1 MHAFHSLKPDDLS
14 PFLERYRAAMTL
26 GSDSA
31 LDTLLVEIL
40 RKANEFVPSEAGS
53 ILLDDPRRK
62 RRDRGQNELR
72 FIATFGPGSEKLLG
86 RVIQAHEG
94 IAGHVY
100 LSGDPYLS
108 KDVLKDALFKADID
122 QEMGFIAKSIV
133 AVPIYIGKEVCG
145 VLELINRK
153 GNKRFHESDRELLE
167 IFAGYTSFTLQN
179 ALDARRA
186 HELARRDDLTGLF
199 NDRYLH
205 QKLET
210 SLEWALNNQL
220 DLTALFIDLDRFKE
234 INDNWGHLAGSQVLR
249 EVAFLLTRAVDSG
262 DVIISRYGGDE
273 FVLIAPGSTLRDGV
287 EMAGAI
293 RRAIEGH
300 VYVSED
306 YGFGVPAL
314 NLRNALSA
322 SIGIASVDPKNG
334 LDGKISAIK
343 NDLLRRADR
352 AMYAAKKAG
361 KAQAWVHDG
370 EELRPA

>member
-1 MHAFHSLKPDDLS
+1 MHAFHSLQPEELS
-14 PFLERYRAAMTL
+14 PFLERYRVAMNL
-26 GSDSA
+26 GTVSP

-40 RKANEFVPSEAGS
+40 RKASEFVPSEAGS

-62 RRDRGQNELR
+62 RRDRALNELR
-72 FIATFGPGSEKLLG
+72 FISTFGPGSEKLLD
-86 RVIQAHEG
+86 RVIEAQEG

-100 LSGDPYLS
+100 LTGEPYLS

-122 QEMGFIAKSIV
+122 KEMGFIAKSIV
-133 AVPIYIGKEVCG
+133 AVPVYIGKEVCG

-153 GNKRFHESDRELLE
+153 GDQRFHESDRELLE

-186 HELARRDDLTGLF
+186 HELARRDDLTGLY

-210 SLEWALNNQL
+210 SLEWALNNQSE
-220 DLTALFIDLDRFKE
+220 LTALFIDLDRFKE

-273 FVLIAPGSTLRDGV
+273 FVLIAPGSTLEEGV

-293 RRAIEGH
+293 RKAIEDH
-300 VYVSED
+300 VYVTED
-306 YGFGVPAL
+306 HGFGVPAL
-314 NLRNALSA
+314 HLRNALSA
-322 SIGIASVDPKNG
+322 SIGIASIDPNNG
-334 LDGKISAIK
+334 LDGKIGTIK
-343 NDLLRRADR
+343 NDLLRRADS
-352 AMYAAKKAG
+352 AMYAAKEAG
-361 KAQAWVHDG
+361 RAQAWIHDG
-370 EELRPA
+370 EGLRRA